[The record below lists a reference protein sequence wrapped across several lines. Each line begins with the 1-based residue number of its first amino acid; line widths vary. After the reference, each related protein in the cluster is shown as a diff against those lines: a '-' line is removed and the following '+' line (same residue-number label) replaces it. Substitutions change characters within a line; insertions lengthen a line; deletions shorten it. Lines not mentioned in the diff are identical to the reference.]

1 MLAEPAPLTLSDEE
15 ELYDDEDEPPILT
28 PSKNPFLALV
38 DNEEEEEDEED
49 DLWSKP
55 PPPKPAPSTSRKKK
69 QNKKKKNN
77 KQKAARKA
85 EEAEDKLLEEAI
97 QQAALEETQAGQK
110 NEEQL
115 LEIDQRFLLA
125 ENELR
130 RLFGSDAVAKPKKES
145 TGAGRRRQ
153 MRMPF
158 FKQNTKLT
166 RPDPQTW
173 PPSQGDELTMTKIP
187 APEGADPSLQYFLFQ
202 WSDKQLQAQEVF
214 QACIESGDPN
224 SLFQLLG
231 QAPYHVGTLLQL
243 SELLKQT
250 GDFQRAADLIER
262 ALYAFECGWHRDW
275 DWKNNTTRLLHRH
288 PENRDLFYALFRH
301 IQMLGRRGCSRTG
314 LECCKLLLSFDH
326 SDPLFVIGTI
336 DYFALRSK
344 QYRYLLDF
352 FEHFEAKPILLPN
365 LYFSIALAAFLLVEE
380 AEEATGD
387 SSSSLGTV
395 TREEADRLLQQALL
409 TFPVALPVL
418 LEKCKKSLQ
427 DENGRPVDVDKAS
440 FFNAAYRSPTLLR
453 LINLYIDRCYS
464 LWTSKS
470 VQAWLGV
477 NVAAVLRRV
486 ASDDPMVEK
495 CQRAVQNHYS
505 KEGADALSRIQAS
518 DYNDEVAAIPAD
530 LLEQQAVVPPPRVVP
545 ARTGN
550 PLALFLQTLMPWNEV
565 PNAPYQGHQDI
576 NLPEADREH
585 FLQQLVEWLGMEGDD
600 GEDNEEEPNQ
610 QQEQE

>member
-1 MLAEPAPLTLSDEE
+1 MLAEPAPLSLSDEE
-15 ELYDDEDEPPILT
+15 EMDEEEDEAPIVLT
-28 PSKNPFLALV
+28 PSKNPFLALI
-38 DNEEEEEDEED
+38 DDEEDEEDEED
-49 DLWSKP
+49 DLWAKPAP

-69 QNKKKKNN
+69 QKKKKKN
-77 KQKAARKA
+77 KQNAARKA
-85 EEAEDKLLEEAI
+85 EQAEDKLLEEAI
-97 QQAALEETQAGQK
+97 QQAALEETQAGNK
-110 NEEQL
+110 DESQL

-130 RLFGSDAVAKPKKES
+130 RLFGSDAVSKPKKEAN
-145 TGAGRRRQ
+145 GPGRQRRQ

-173 PPSQGDELTMTKIP
+173 PPSQGDELTMSP
-187 APEGADPSLQYFLFQ
+187 VDAPEGADPSLRYFVFQ
-202 WSDKQLQAQEVF
+202 WSEKQKQAQEVF

-262 ALYAFECGWHRDW
+262 ALYVFECGWHRDW
-275 DWKNNTTRLLHRH
+275 DWKNNSTRLLHRH

-314 LECCKLLLSFDH
+314 LECCKLLLSLDH
-326 SDPLFVIGTI
+326 SDPLFVVGTI

-352 FEHFEAKPILLPN
+352 FEHFEGKPILLPN

-380 AEEATGD
+380 AEAGAATEGK
-387 SSSSLGTV
+387 V
-395 TREEADRLLQQALL
+395 TRGEADRLLQQALL

-427 DENGRPVDVDKAS
+427 DGMGRAVDVDKAT

-477 NVAAVLRRV
+477 NVATVLQRV
-486 ASDDPMVEK
+486 ASNDPMVEK

-505 KEGADALSRIQAS
+505 KEGADSLSRIQAS

-576 NLPEADREH
+576 NLPEGEREH
-585 FLQQLVEWLGMEGDD
+585 FLQQLAEWIGMHPDD
-600 GEDNEEEPNQ
+600 LEEEDEEPDEQ
-610 QQEQE
+610 RQE

>member
-1 MLAEPAPLTLSDEE
+1 MG
-15 ELYDDEDEPPILT
+15 ED
-28 PSKNPFLALV
+28 V
-38 DNEEEEEDEED
+38 D

-55 PPPKPAPSTSRKKK
+55 AAPPPKPAPVARKKK
-69 QNKKKKNN
+69 QKKKKKN
-77 KQKAARKA
+77 KGKGPRPADT
-85 EEAEDKLLEEAI
+85 EDQLLEQAI
-97 QQAALEETQAGQK
+97 QQVAAEEK
-110 NEEQL
+110 NVVKEEEPL
-115 LEIDQRFLLA
+115 LSVDSRFLLA

-130 RLFGSDAVAKPKKES
+130 RLFGSEALEKPKKES
-145 TGAGRRRQ
+145 NGPGRKRRAL
-153 MRMPF
+153 RTPF

-173 PPSQGDELTMTKIP
+173 PPSQGDELSMTEIST
-187 APEGADPSLQYFLFQ
+187 PEGTDPSLRYFAFS
-202 WSDKQLQAQEVF
+202 WSEKQKHAQEVF

-250 GDFQRAADLIER
+250 GDFQRATDLIER
-262 ALYAFECGWHRDW
+262 ALYVFECGWHRDW
-275 DWKNNTTRLLHRH
+275 DWKNNTTRLLHRQ

-326 SDPLFVIGTI
+326 SDPLFVVGTI

-352 FEHFEAKPILLPN
+352 FERFEAKPILLPN

-380 AEEATGD
+380 AD
-387 SSSSLGTV
+387 SSTSEGESTV
-395 TREEADRLLQQALL
+395 TRQEADRLLQQALL

-418 LEKCKKSLQ
+418 VEKCKKTLQ
-427 DENGRPVDVDKAS
+427 DAS
-440 FFNAAYRSPTLLR
+440 GQSILLEQEVFFNAAYRSPTLLR
-453 LINLYIDRCYS
+453 LVNLYIDRCYS

-470 VQAWLGV
+470 VQAWVGV
-477 NVAAVLRRV
+477 NVGVVLQRV
-486 ASDDPMVEK
+486 ASNDPMVDK

-505 KEGADALSRIQAS
+505 KEGTDALSRIQAA

-550 PLALFLQTLMPWNEV
+550 PLALFLQTLLPWNEV
-565 PNAPYQGHQDI
+565 PNAPFQG
-576 NLPEADREH
+576 NPEMNIPEGDREH
-585 FLQQLVEWLGMEGDD
+585 ILQQLAEWMGVHGGALPDD
-600 GEDNEEEPNQ
+600 EEEEPDANEE
-610 QQEQE
+610 QQE